1 MVHRIEDVCEAADDA
16 WMEVE
21 SNCGLGE
28 RLTEAILPAAE
39 IAATL
44 RLDWR
49 MALENILMSSRV
61 YADSSAIN

>member
-1 MVHRIEDVCEAADDA
+1 MHRIEDVCEAGDDA
-16 WMEVE
+16 GMEGL
-21 SNCGLGE
+21 SNYDLDE
-28 RLTEAILPAAE
+28 QLTEAILPEAE